1 MTGPG
6 EAGPGRGVAP
16 EPGAGGGEE
25 GVRERIMAAA
35 LRAAERSGVRKFS
48 LEDVAAE
55 AGLSRTTIYRHFPGG
70 RAQLVEATATWE
82 VGRFWGRLA
91 AAVEHEPTLE
101 DRLVAGLVLGT
112 TMISR
117 SALLSGLDD
126 PDMDELVT
134 ALRPSEALVHQVIAA
149 YMETMLSAEADAG
162 RLREAIDLP
171 EAADYLTRM
180 ILSTMGSPGG
190 LDLTDPEVTRRV
202 VRTQFLGGIV
212 RPSV

>member
-1 MTGPG
+1 
-6 EAGPGRGVAP
+6 
-16 EPGAGGGEE
+16 
-25 GVRERIMAAA
+25 
-35 LRAAERSGVRKFS
+35 
-48 LEDVAAE
+48 VAAE
-55 AGLSRTTIYRHFPGG
+55 AGVSRTTIYRHFPGG

-91 AAVEHEPTLE
+91 GAVEDEPTLE

-126 PDMDELVT
+126 PDMDELVA

-149 YMETMLSAEADAG
+149 YMESMLSAEADAG
-162 RLREAIDLP
+162 RLRDGIDLP

-190 LDLTDPEVTRRV
+190 MDLTDPDRTRRL

-212 RPSV
+212 RPD

>member
-1 MTGPG
+1 
-6 EAGPGRGVAP
+6 
-16 EPGAGGGEE
+16 
-25 GVRERIMAAA
+25 
-35 LRAAERSGVRKFS
+35 VRKFS

-55 AGLSRTTIYRHFPGG
+55 AGVSRTTIYRHFPGG

-91 AAVEHEPTLE
+91 GAVEDEPTLE

-126 PDMDELVT
+126 PDMDELVA
-134 ALRPSEALVHQVIAA
+134 ALRPSEALVHHVIAA
-149 YMETMLSAEADAG
+149 YMESMLSAEADAG
-162 RLREAIDLP
+162 RLRDGIDLP

-190 LDLTDPEVTRRV
+190 MDLTDPDRTRRL

-212 RPSV
+212 RPD